1 MSHPK
6 SVPSET
12 GMFSDVFTGNDRRML
27 TELGFFAM
35 GAGLSRVSD
44 QIFSALEVLCDGGS
58 EGSNAARIGLAI
70 AAMARDEPQAA
81 VDILRRSP
89 PSDAIT
95 AYLGIALAKTGAV
108 NEAKEILSEL
118 VAGDPESPHADLA
131 KDMLATLNRE

>member
-1 MSHPK
+1 
-6 SVPSET
+6 
-12 GMFSDVFTGNDRRML
+12 MFGDIFTGNDRRML

-44 QIFSALEVLCDGGS
+44 QIFSALEVLCAPGS

-70 AAMARDEPQAA
+70 AAMAREEPQAA

-95 AYLGIALAKTGAV
+95 AYLGIALAKNGATA
-108 NEAKEILSEL
+108 EAKELLGEL
-118 VAGDPESPHADLA
+118 LAADPESPHADLA
-131 KDMLATLNRE
+131 RDMLATLNQGKGTLG